1 MKNRQENL
9 EVIVGIHLFNCPV
22 QFTNIFQRKTSYTSK
37 RKGHKIETS
46 PSRTVSLVANSQQ
59 NTVARFSFYNS
70 KILALSLLMFIV
82 GQAKDRE
89 KSFLL
94 MVKAEQSK
102 KEISQNCTTQE
113 KSVVVITT
121 TLVIF
126 SVDVNKT
133 TSYN

>member
-89 KSFLL
+89 KSFFL
-94 MVKAEQSK
+94 MVKAE
-102 KEISQNCTTQE
+102 
-113 KSVVVITT
+113 
-121 TLVIF
+121 
-126 SVDVNKT
+126 
-133 TSYN
+133 